1 MSRTYGEG
9 VQRLH
14 IARDKCGVHN
24 LSVGQRTRL
33 MSGENDL
40 DADLHTLTFAW
51 LYLPTPARPTRKSH
65 SARKG
70 GGRSFQHRD
79 AANLKEP
86 RNATARCFGV
96 TNKLVHI
103 LLGRLAAHS
112 NFSYRYLGL
121 AILMTPNNRVARCN
135 CLRASIFNMFAALRN
150 GRAHA
155 FCTLCTSREVLFRI
169 QGPYTMSQ

>member
-9 VQRLH
+9 AQRLH
-14 IARDKCGVHN
+14 IARGKCGVHN
-24 LSVGQRTRL
+24 LSVGILPRPRPAGQRTRL

-51 LYLPTPARPTRKSH
+51 SYLPTPPRPTRKSH

-70 GGRSFQHRD
+70 GGRSFQYRD

-86 RNATARCFGV
+86 RNATVRCFGV
-96 TNKLVHI
+96 TYMLVHI
-103 LLGRLAAHS
+103 LLGCLAAHS

-121 AILMTPNNRVARCN
+121 AILMTPNNR
-135 CLRASIFNMFAALRN
+135 
-150 GRAHA
+150 RAHA

-169 QGPYTMSQ
+169 QGPYTVSQ

>member
-24 LSVGQRTRL
+24 LSVGILPCPRPAGQRTRL

-86 RNATARCFGV
+86 RNATVRCFGV
-96 TNKLVHI
+96 TNN
-103 LLGRLAAHS
+103 S
-112 NFSYRYLGL
+112 TY
-121 AILMTPNNRVARCN
+121 C
-135 CLRASIFNMFAALRN
+135 CLPIK
-150 GRAHA
+150 
-155 FCTLCTSREVLFRI
+155 
-169 QGPYTMSQ
+169 